1 MGLADLPLV
10 IGHRGA
16 RGLAPEN
23 TLPGFRLAYELGVS
37 AVELDVHFVADCL
50 LIIHDDTLER
60 TTDGRGKIASLD
72 LQTLRSL
79 DAGGGSP
86 IPMLEEML
94 AELPQGV
101 GVNIELKGPNTAV
114 PTAKLLTAFPEL
126 DLLVSSFD
134 HRELAHFHHLNHQ
147 VRVAPLF
154 NRWRRDAWQIVED
167 LDAWSVNLSLKIVN
181 QTIIEVAQRQG
192 VKILIYTVNDLD
204 VARRVLTQGATGVFT
219 DYPDMI
225 TRAALTD
232 RSLFPDDNVHR

>member
-16 RGLAPEN
+16 AGLAPEN

-37 AVELDVHFVADCL
+37 AVELDVHLAADHL
-50 LIIHDDTLER
+50 VVIHDDTLER

-79 DAGGGSP
+79 DAGGESP
-86 IPMLEEML
+86 IPLLEEVL

-114 PTAKLLTAFPEL
+114 PTAKFLTAFPEL

-134 HRELAHFHHLNHQ
+134 YRELAYFHHLNHE

-154 NRWRRDAWQIVED
+154 NRWRTDAWQIVED
-167 LDAWSVNLSLKIVN
+167 LDAWSINLSLKIVN
-181 QTIIEVAQRQG
+181 QVITEEAEKRGIKV
-192 VKILIYTVNDLD
+192 LIYTVNDLS
-204 VARRVLTQGATGVFT
+204 VARQVLTQGATGVFT
-219 DYPDMI
+219 DYPNEV

-232 RSLFPDDNVHR
+232 